1 NLTILEHLDKVL
13 VAGKPQPPPPA
24 PRPPPPPPPAR
35 ILPADDEVWKKCREK
50 GCMLSWAMRY
60 EDSQVGTYYVPP
72 HPTAASPYQSLS
84 DLARWFWF
92 RWPQAS
98 IREEYFDFNRAWGIG
113 HALEELGV
121 NPYADEY
128 EGGENRVHSVDHKL
142 PPDNPYHDIPV
153 ADQKYKVNGKT
164 YRATAASF
172 SFSLNPKDGVII
184 GLNRESPKATG
195 KQQEPPVPDD
205 QMPELT
211 QFSDVAWLSWDD
223 MVKEK
228 NGDLKNI
235 RYLISVLVVN
245 RETVSVVL
253 RASENRGW
261 GVEDWP
267 GHIFEDGS
275 PEMHAI
281 MGKQG
286 FAYMLIQHKAQLGNL
301 YVSKIQVFRCE
312 TLHRNPCIVAH
323 VSQPGSGLGGGPE
336 LIPNEGVAEQVS
348 VRGVRRDENHNLVRT
363 HKIFANL

>member
-1 NLTILEHLDKVL
+1 
-13 VAGKPQPPPPA
+13 
-24 PRPPPPPPPAR
+24 
-35 ILPADDEVWKKCREK
+35 
-50 GCMLSWAMRY
+50 MLSWAMRY

-72 HPTAASPYQSLS
+72 RPTAASPYQSLS

-281 MGKQG
+281 MGKSRSFQ
-286 FAYMLIQHKAQLGNL
+286 
-301 YVSKIQVFRCE
+301 E
-312 TLHRNPCIVAH
+312 
-323 VSQPGSGLGGGPE
+323 GL
-336 LIPNEGVAEQVS
+336 
-348 VRGVRRDENHNLVRT
+348 
-363 HKIFANL
+363 